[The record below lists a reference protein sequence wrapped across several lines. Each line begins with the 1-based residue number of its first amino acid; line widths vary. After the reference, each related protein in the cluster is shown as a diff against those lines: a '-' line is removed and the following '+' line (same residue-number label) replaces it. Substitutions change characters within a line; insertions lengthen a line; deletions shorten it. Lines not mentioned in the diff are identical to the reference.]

1 MKTRLFRFVLLF
13 WAFASPLPASERGEK
28 HTFVL
33 VHGAT
38 AGGWEWKKTGQFLA
52 DDGHE
57 VHRATLTGLGER
69 MHLSSPDI
77 DLQTHIDDVVNLIL
91 FEDLDDIVLTGHS
104 YGGMVI
110 TGVMDRVPDRI
121 KHVVFLD
128 AAVPDDGMSLWDLF
142 GNSGPRDPER
152 FKDGFM
158 QVPWVTPETRPP
170 HNVKQSIRCFNQPV
184 SYKNPAAK
192 ALDVTYVAF
201 VPKDKSAEERAK
213 TDKSWQRAA
222 ARGWTIRTFPGGHVA
237 QQEDPRGVATLIVES
252 AGDRN
257 KPVAAASPG
266 PRPAPFASPEVHP
279 DRKVTFRLQAPGAA
293 KVELSGQFL
302 RGAQPMEK
310 DAAGVWNLTV
320 GPVEPNLYP
329 YHFVVDGVA
338 VADPSNPDVFP
349 NERFKP
355 SLVDIPADPPML
367 HAVRDVPRG
376 ELTTCYYESETL
388 RRTRPLLVYTPPGYR
403 AGSDRYPVLY
413 LVSGT
418 TDTEETWAKAGR
430 VHVILDNLIAD
441 KKAVPMIV
449 AMPYGNMMGAAPMP
463 SSPQAAAMYQVFND
477 ELTGNILPFVESRFR
492 VLPDRGQRA
501 IAGFSRGG
509 GQSLFTAFKNPDKFA
524 WIGSYAAYLTPEVCD
539 THFAELVSQPD
550 ATNARTKLLWLGVG
564 KDDFLYRPARDFEAY
579 LKDKKIAH
587 QSLVT
592 EGGHTWM
599 NARHY
604 LAETL
609 QLFFK

>member
-1 MKTRLFRFVLLF
+1 MHPGKPQANPMKTRLFPILF
-13 WAFASPLPASERGEK
+13 LILALVIGVRAAEK
-28 HTFVL
+28 QTFVL

-38 AGGWEWKKTGQFLA
+38 AGGWEWKKTGRFLA

-57 VHRATLTGLGER
+57 VYRATLSGLGER
-69 MHLSSPDI
+69 MHLNSPDI
-77 DLQTHIDDVVNLIL
+77 DLQTHINDVVNLIL
-91 FEDLDDIVLTGHS
+91 FEDLNDIVLTGHS

-110 TGVMDRVPDRI
+110 TGVMDRVPERI

-142 GNSGPRDPER
+142 GNNGPRDPER

-158 QVPWVTPETRPP
+158 QVSWVTPATKPP
-170 HNVKQSIRCFNQPV
+170 HNVKQSIKCFNQPV

-192 ALDVTYVAF
+192 ALNVTYVAF
-201 VPKDKSAEERAK
+201 VPKDKSADERAK
-213 TDKSWQRAA
+213 TDKSWQRAVS
-222 ARGWTIRTFPGGHVA
+222 RGWTIRTFPGGHVA
-237 QQEDPRGVATLIVES
+237 QQEDPRGVATLIEEAV
-252 AGDRN
+252 GDKN
-257 KPVAAASPG
+257 KPVAAAGS
-266 PRPAPFASPEVHP
+266 RPAPFVSPEVHP
-279 DRKVTFRLQAPGAA
+279 DRKVTFRFQAPDAK

-302 RGAQPMEK
+302 NGNQPMEK
-310 DAAGVWNLTV
+310 NDAGLWTLTV

-329 YHFVVDGVA
+329 YNFVVDGVG

-355 SLVDIPADPPML
+355 SLVDIPADPPL
-367 HAVRDVPRG
+367 PHAVRDVPRG
-376 ELTTCYYESETL
+376 ELTTCYYESKTL
-388 RRTRPLLVYTPPGYR
+388 NRTRPLIVYTPPGYR
-403 AGSDRYPVLY
+403 SGTDTYPVLY

-418 TDTEETWAKAGR
+418 TDTEETWVKAGR
-430 VHVILDNLIAD
+430 LNVILDNLIAG

-449 AMPYGNMMGAAPMP
+449 VMPYGNMMGGTPMP
-463 SSPQAAAMYQVFND
+463 ASPEAADMYKVFND
-477 ELTGNILPFVESRFR
+477 ELTGNILPYVEANYR
-492 VLPDRGQRA
+492 VRNDREQRA

-509 GQSLFTAFKNPDKFA
+509 GQSLFTAFSNPDKFA
-524 WIGSYAAYLTPEVCD
+524 WVGSYAAFLTPQVCD
-539 THFAELVSQPD
+539 RYFPEL
-550 ATNARTKLLWLGVG
+550 AAANLKLLWLGVG
-564 KDDFLYRPARDFEAY
+564 KSDFLYQPARGFENY
-579 LKDKKIAH
+579 LKERKIGH